1 MKHKRLWTV
10 FLAVMMAAALP
21 GCGGKDSADSK
32 ETSELTSA
40 QSTDTESTSAE
51 TENGTDEIGGS
62 SANGAEGTDDSSS
75 KNDSGPENSKSESS
89 KSESSK
95 SESSSGSAEQGGSSG
110 SETDALYQKVDIS
123 QGDHRDDFAGAY
135 RALGGFL
142 NGWKNKSRD
151 DILKYTD
158 LDHYVDMMALMYQ
171 NGFGAFGEDSDT
183 PKTPE
188 EIHELLLDKM
198 FEGMEEEPLKS
209 YTVLRSAFA
218 PHMVKSYNENLDE
231 MRDEIKDKRNESD
244 LTEEDKKQI
253 EQAEELLRSYPPVD
267 KVYIFDTELNASEKE
282 QEYLY
287 CACVNGKWQVS
298 LGMISPMSDYLN
310 KARITSA
317 NSAAK
322 SVHNAGQAA
331 LTDMDAEDRNLK
343 LLEGTYTFKGSDFS
357 GLTVPADGE
366 KKEDLLKILKYKIYV
381 YFNDI
386 TDLEQISFSIKNG
399 SVECIAVQKGTV
411 IDVMTG
417 NENPSF
423 GTYPN
428 YVPSDGSKT
437 FKTLDEALTFA
448 KRTDG

>member
-1 MKHKRLWTV
+1 MKHKRLLTV

-62 SANGAEGTDDSSS
+62 SANGAEGTDDGSS
-75 KNDSGPENSKSESS
+75 KNDGGSENSKSE
-89 KSESSK
+89 
-95 SESSSGSAEQGGSSG
+95 SSGSAEQGGSSG

-142 NGWKNKSRD
+142 NGWKNNSRD

-158 LDHYVDMMALMYQ
+158 LDQYIDMMALMYR
-171 NGFGAFGEDSDT
+171 NGFDAFGDDSDT
-183 PKTPE
+183 QKTPE
-188 EIHELLLDKM
+188 EIHESLLDEM

-231 MRDEIKDKRNESD
+231 MRDEIKEKRNESD

-253 EQAEELLRSYPPVD
+253 EQAEELLRIYPSID
-267 KVYIFDTELNASEKE
+267 KVYIFDTELNASEKK
-282 QEYLY
+282 QDYLY

-322 SVHNAGQAA
+322 SVHIAGQSA
-331 LTDMDAEDRNLK
+331 LTDMDAEDRNIK

-357 GLTVPADGE
+357 GLTEPADGE
-366 KKEDLLKILKYKIYV
+366 KKEDLLRILKYNMYL

-386 TDLEQISFSIKNG
+386 VDLEQISFSIKSG

-417 NENPSF
+417 NENPLF